1 MKLSWLAG
9 SLLGAIP
16 ILAIPT
22 ITAVGNKFFTSEG
35 DQFFLK
41 GTYLPMSSARS
52 RKLEIL
58 TFAQELP
65 TN

>member
-16 ILAIPT
+16 TLAIPT

-41 GTYLPMSSARS
+41 GTYL
-52 RKLEIL
+52 
-58 TFAQELP
+58 
-65 TN
+65 